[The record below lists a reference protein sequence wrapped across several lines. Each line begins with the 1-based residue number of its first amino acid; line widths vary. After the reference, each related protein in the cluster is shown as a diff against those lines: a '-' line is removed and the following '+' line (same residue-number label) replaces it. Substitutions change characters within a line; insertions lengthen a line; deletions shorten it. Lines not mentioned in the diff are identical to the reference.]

1 MLRLFATFATL
12 LGGYVILNWVDALKH
27 TVTLAGVTLSLA
39 FILAVIASYMTF
51 AKMGTGR

>member
-1 MLRLFATFATL
+1 MFRLFAAISVFI
-12 LGGYVILNWVDALKH
+12 GGFVILNWVDALKH
-27 TVTLAGVTLSLA
+27 TINLGGIALSFA